1 MVCPTKL
8 AAVTQARNVREV
20 DEMATGLVIAG
31 LDPEE
36 GDVKTRVSIELPAS
50 VTEAWREASV
60 LQAKAETDQKRAAT
74 LRRRPDAAFADSS
87 SAWGTSGS
95 PCPGR
100 ARRKHQR
107 APLRIT
113 EDPGL
118 RRRTAP

>member
-74 LRRRPDAAFADSS
+74 LRRRPDATSADSS
-87 SAWGTSGS
+87 SAWGTSGV
-95 PCPGR
+95 PALAGPGGSTSGRLSASHR
-100 ARRKHQR
+100 ARV
-107 APLRIT
+107 
-113 EDPGL
+113 L
-118 RRRTAP
+118 RRRIAP